1 MQQTEALLE
10 AWLKQ
15 RTDTGKAVAGHS
27 GPSRRL
33 RAVGRGDDGKRTGS
47 ASRRFRRYVHQG
59 SQDGRGPDLHAAD
72 RRLPLDEGSAPH
84 RARVDSEDDREIQD
98 LDRRRSGDGLPFAVP
113 ESGWAAQQARPAR
126 HRSRDSSQ
134 RTALR
139 VRPHTR
145 GARTAIST
153 VKNERKD
160 IGDRGTSRSACCP
173 ISFLRD

>member
-15 RTDTGKAVAGHS
+15 RTILEKLLLAIPDHHADFA
-27 GPSRRL
+27 PW
-33 RAVGRGDDGKRTGS
+33 DGAMTVSQLAQHLGAS
-47 ASRRFRRYVHQG
+47 ADMFMG
-59 SQDGRGPDLHAAD
+59 GQDGRGTDRHAAD
-72 RRLPLDEGSAPH
+72 RRLPVDEGSAPH
-84 RARVDSEDDREIQD
+84 RARVDSEDNRDLQDPDRG
-98 LDRRRSGDGLPFAVP
+98 RSGDGLPVAIS